1 MIQQTAITRA
11 IKAHLAILPR
21 PVTVWENDEGEL
33 PVPPYLEISSI
44 RSEPQ
49 SIGWCGDLQEYIG
62 RVQASV
68 VVSNGAGVNYAETL
82 AEEIAAHFAN
92 AEITADGKTFRITEQ
107 VFIANGY
114 RDAAQYR
121 LPVQIRYGFLA

>member
-11 IKAHLAILPR
+11 IKAHLATLPR
-21 PVTVWENDEGEL
+21 PVTVWENDDGGL
-33 PVPPYLEISSI
+33 PEPPYLEITSI

-49 SIGWCGDLQEYIG
+49 SRGWCGDLQQYIG
-62 RVQASV
+62 RVQAAIV
-68 VVSNGAGVNYAETL
+68 VANGSGVNYAETL

-92 AEITADGKTFRITEQ
+92 AEITADGKTFHITEQ